1 MKYLLSVIL
10 SPDAPI
16 VRNRHDDFPARG
28 FDTPPALR
36 PPVLLSVDTESP
48 SQEEEVMAQCP
59 ECEAQVS
66 VDAQPQ
72 VSEIVQCA
80 ECSAELEV
88 VTVSPLALAVAPDV
102 EEDWGE

>member
-1 MKYLLSVIL
+1 M
-10 SPDAPI
+10 
-16 VRNRHDDFPARG
+16 
-28 FDTPPALR
+28 T
-36 PPVLLSVDTESP
+36 
-48 SQEEEVMAQCP
+48 QCP